1 MNCVRVYTEILGEVL
16 SYALLHRR
24 APSPRTV
31 DDYLL
36 FVFDTSVL
44 RSPKM
49 SAAVPPRGDASKPP
63 ETLSRSVRK
72 DLTRASLLKAAL
84 TLMGEGRSFTSLGL
98 REIAREAG
106 VVPNAFYRHFR
117 NTDELGLLLVEE
129 VGVTLRRLL
138 REARKMDVAPRDMLR
153 RSVSVYQD
161 YVKRNRLQFMFISG
175 ERSGG
180 SRILRL
186 AIRNDVTHFTNEMA
200 QDFRLRGLYTHLP
213 TASLQMV
220 CGMIVMTMLAAA
232 TEIFDLPPD
241 QPLLEAEMTENFVQ
255 QLKIILFGAT
265 RLNQDL
271 AVSAAAHASGA
282 AS

>member
-1 MNCVRVYTEILGEVL
+1 M
-16 SYALLHRR
+16 
-24 APSPRTV
+24 APR
-31 DDYLL
+31 
-36 FVFDTSVL
+36 
-44 RSPKM
+44 K
-49 SAAVPPRGDASKPP
+49 AASKDSEPLP
-63 ETLSRSVRK
+63 RSARK
-72 DLTRASLLKAAL
+72 DLTRARLLQAAL

-117 NTDELGLLLVEE
+117 NTDELGLVLVEE
-129 VGVTLRRLL
+129 VGITLRRLL
-138 REARKMDVAPRDMLR
+138 REARKMDVAPSDMLR
-153 RSVSVYQD
+153 RSVSVYLE
-161 YVKRNRLQFMFISG
+161 YVKLNRLQFLFISS

-200 QDFRLRGLYTHLP
+200 QDFRMRGLYAQLP

-232 TEIFDLPPD
+232 TDVLDLPPD
-241 QPLLEAEMTENFVQ
+241 QPLLEAEMSENFVQ

-265 RLNQDL
+265 RLNDAQTK
-271 AVSAAAHASGA
+271 S
-282 AS
+282 